1 MALPH
6 LALCTP
12 HNDLFHTPVL
22 DIRAIRVERWC
33 NHHQQRGREGQGDGL
48 SLLLAMAS
56 GVVWHAVETY
66 PRSVSITWLAGC
78 NPEGGGLVSS
88 TAGSVSPLVC
98 TISVG
103 PFVVTFS
110 ITGILSSRAGLK
122 EADIVTLCHLPGS
135 QSKYSRNSGDN
146 IHRATCLF
154 LLAPMQGNSKTAWQ
168 LEWSEA
174 IPGIRCQCKYIS
186 RHLKAKHVLL
196 LPVFP

>member
-1 MALPH
+1 MEFVHTETGWGIYGFTPPCS
-6 LALCTP
+6 CTP

-22 DIRAIRVERWC
+22 DTRAIRVERWC
-33 NHHQQRGREGQGDGL
+33 DHHQARTSRGGEGDGL
-48 SLLLAMAS
+48 SLLLAVAS
-56 GVVWHAVETY
+56 SVVWQAVETS

-135 QSKYSRNSGDN
+135 QIQILRHSGDD

-154 LLAPMQGNSKTAWQ
+154 LLAPMQWNCKTAWQ
-168 LEWSEA
+168 LEVVRSNPWHS
-174 IPGIRCQCKYIS
+174 
-186 RHLKAKHVLL
+186 V
-196 LPVFP
+196 PV